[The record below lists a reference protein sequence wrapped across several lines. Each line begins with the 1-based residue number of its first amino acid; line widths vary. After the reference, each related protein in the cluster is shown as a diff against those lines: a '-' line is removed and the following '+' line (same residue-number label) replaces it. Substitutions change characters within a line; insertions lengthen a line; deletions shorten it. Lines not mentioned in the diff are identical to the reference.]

1 MRLVVSLFIACM
13 LVAACSPDD
22 FDGDDFAESIFGA
35 ASDLP
40 PGARASG
47 ALVRVVNLYNPLHGE
62 PGPLDLHPRP
72 WASEGNQ
79 PLGSVTYGT
88 VSELFD
94 PLVHNDQGHM
104 YVSMYQEGTTGNGN
118 EIMTATATLTGG
130 EVITY
135 LVASSY
141 NTHSSGRRNG
151 AMRTYHHRDRNM
163 RPITAGRG
171 LVQLE
176 TFGLDEVIDRTSV
189 VLYLSTGSGCL
200 PAVGDTQRSYTR
212 LRPGSTVGYEL
223 PPGRHTATI
232 HTAEACAGP
241 TFTSPVPITVEEG
254 GRSLLILYAP
264 RDGDFRSLF
273 VPLTPTEA

>member
-1 MRLVVSLFIACM
+1 LIRVGRIIAEPAW
-13 LVAACSPDD
+13 L
-22 FDGDDFAESIFGA
+22 
-35 ASDLP
+35 
-40 PGARASG
+40 SG

-104 YVSMYQEGTTGNGN
+104 YVSMYQEGTTGNGDGLV
-118 EIMTATATLTGG
+118 TATADMTGG

-135 LVASSY
+135 LVAASY
-141 NTHSSGRRNG
+141 STHRSSGRRNG

-176 TFGLDEVIDRTSV
+176 TFGLDEVIA
-189 VLYLSTGSGCL
+189 YLSAICTLEPGDLIFTG
-200 PAVGDTQRSYTR
+200 T
-212 LRPGSTVGYEL
+212 
-223 PPGRHTATI
+223 PPGVGMARKPPVFLKPGDVVEVEIEGLDVLTNPV
-232 HTAEACAGP
+232 TAE
-241 TFTSPVPITVEEG
+241 
-254 GRSLLILYAP
+254 
-264 RDGDFRSLF
+264 DG
-273 VPLTPTEA
+273 A